1 MKMMQ
6 RLIGLA
12 LFLFAFVCAAAV
24 VLALSL
30 GVIQLPEAPTI
41 NIEEELHGEGPI
53 SSGEI
58 APSDFLDQLF
68 RSETGT
74 LSERVYPR
82 PLFSRVPTPFD
93 LSTDPKVIG
102 ANIGLAILMALIF
115 GISTN
120 TLNNLLRD
128 EEATIRGWLDAIGI
142 FKLFP
147 KGAAWL
153 ARRAIPRGCLTLP
166 IIMLVFALYGI
177 IFAFLEEGTSIAS
190 RQGVFLAITMAFS
203 VGLISL
209 AGDIAQRIVA
219 RFWRVPTTFGVYP
232 ANLLVAA
239 VTVVGSRVFRLIPGI
254 AFGTPGGVDI
264 KLEGPRKEAREATLS
279 FVTLLTIGVLGGLGW
294 AISGGVVLMVNRPVD
309 TRILN
314 TMAAL
319 LTAAQNTSL
328 AIFLV
333 ALETA
338 FFESIPMA
346 YSLGRAIFQRTKIG
360 WVIIFL
366 PIAMFFNHALL
377 NPSSG
382 FLDSFMEANVRM
394 MWFVLFVLVGVTGA
408 LWFYFNVVRE
418 MLNQPGPQRPM

>member
-6 RLIGLA
+6 RLIGLG
-12 LFLFAFVCAAAV
+12 LFLLTFVCAAGV

-30 GVIQLPEAPTI
+30 GVIQLPQAPTI
-41 NIEEELHGEGPI
+41 DIQEELQGEGPI
-53 SSGEI
+53 TSGEI
-58 APSDFLDQLF
+58 TPSDFLEQLT

-74 LSERVYPR
+74 LAERVYPR
-82 PLFSRVPTPFD
+82 PLLSRVPTPFG
-93 LSTDPKVIG
+93 LSADPKVIG

-115 GISTN
+115 GLTTN
-120 TLNNLLRD
+120 TLNNILRD

-209 AGDIAQRIVA
+209 AGDIAQRLTA
-219 RFWRVPTTFGVYP
+219 RFWRAPTTFGVYP
-232 ANLLVAA
+232 ANLLLAA
-239 VTVVGSRVFRLIPGI
+239 VSVVASRVFRLIPGI

-264 KLEGPRKEAREATLS
+264 KLDGPKKEAREATLS
-279 FVTLLTIGVLGGLGW
+279 FVTLVTIGVLGGLGW
-294 AISGGVVLMVNRPVD
+294 AVSGGVALAMYQPVD
-309 TRILN
+309 TRIIN

-346 YSLGRAIFQRTKIG
+346 SSLGRPLFRRSKIV
-360 WVIIFL
+360 WVIVFL
-366 PIAMFFNHALL
+366 PIAMLFNHALL

-382 FLDSFMEANVRM
+382 FLDSFLEANVRM
-394 MWFVLFVLVGVTGA
+394 MWFVLFVLVGATGA

-418 MLNQPGPQRPM
+418 LLNQPRTPRRM